1 MARAAVTVS
10 RLCQG
15 VAKLRDLPRDDD
27 LFLPLALVV
36 AAVGVSSFI
45 TISSPTMRSNIVPSM
60 ATSMLAPLSALVAIP
75 MKSALVIFVSM
86 FGLCASVFS
95 MMTAN
100 ASTYAASGSAKT
112 FGLFS
117 QYLAAKASISRSI
130 F

>member
-1 MARAAVTVS
+1 MS
-10 RLCQG
+10 
-15 VAKLRDLPRDDD
+15 DLPSDDD
-27 LFLPLALVV
+27 RFPVALVG
-36 AAVGVSSFI
+36 ARELGVSSFI

-60 ATSMLAPLSALVAIP
+60 ATSMLAPLSALVAMP

-86 FGLCASVFS
+86 FGLCASVLS

-112 FGLFS
+112 FGLSS